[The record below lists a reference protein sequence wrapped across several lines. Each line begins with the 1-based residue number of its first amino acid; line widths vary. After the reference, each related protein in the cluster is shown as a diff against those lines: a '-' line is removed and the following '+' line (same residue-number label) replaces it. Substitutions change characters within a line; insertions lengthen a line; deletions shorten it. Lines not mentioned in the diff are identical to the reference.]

1 MQPGQQ
7 KITQFD
13 EVTSTQ
19 SGDIIPIV
27 RGGQNKRI
35 SVENFTGVIPDGWV
49 TPAEVWT
56 FSSFGNNVGVITV
69 PEGSLSRYPI
79 NTRVWFKQGTPTPT
93 NKYGVVI
100 SSTATSI
107 TIRMLNE
114 TVLQNLTIQQPVIS
128 SIFAPGTPD
137 VVDFSSLPKV
147 AIYNNVNQSITN
159 TSGVAG
165 QLNAPQTLHNIN
177 GATGTNSIIVTE
189 TGIYEVTGEV
199 RTTDVENF
207 FATIAR
213 NGTEMSRLSFAG
225 RTATSRGYA
234 GNNGSRDFPLSAGDV
249 LTLRYENRAL
259 ATTVYYSAL
268 SIAKRA

>member
-35 SVENFTGVIPDGWV
+35 SIQNFTGVLPEGWL
-49 TPAEVWT
+49 TPAEAWT
-56 FSSFGNNVGVITV
+56 FASFGNNIGVITV
-69 PEGSLSRYPI
+69 PEGAATRYPV
-79 NTRVWFKQGTPTPT
+79 NTRVWFKQGSPTAS
-93 NKYGVVI
+93 NKYGVII

-107 TIRMLNE
+107 TLRMLNE
-114 TVLQNLTIQQPVIS
+114 TVLQNMTIQQPVVS

-159 TSGVAG
+159 TTGVNG
-165 QLNAPQTLHNIN
+165 QLNAPQVLHNVN
-177 GATGTNSIIVTE
+177 GATGTHSIIVTE
-189 TGIYEVTGEV
+189 PGIYEVTGEV
-199 RTTDVENF
+199 RTTEVEDF
-207 FATIAR
+207 FAQIRR
-213 NGTEMSRLSFAG
+213 NGTEMTRLAFAG

-249 LTLRYENRAL
+249 LTLRYENRGL